1 MIPRIP
7 VRQTAL
13 MLAALAGLC
22 MSATASA
29 DAQITFAAMGD
40 TPYRIP
46 ADDAL
51 FEQLIDRINAINPAL
66 SIHVGDIKSGS
77 SPCSDTTFL
86 KVRAQFNRFTGPLFY
101 TPGDNEWTDCH
112 RDGAGRFDPYE
123 RLDRLR
129 QFFFSQPTSFGLH
142 DRTYHRQSDEGH
154 YPRMVENAIWTEGK
168 VVFATVHVVG
178 SSNGRKRKIGPTARY
193 ETREAANMAWLR
205 NAFERAM
212 HTNAPAL
219 VIAIHANP
227 EFRDP
232 DKGFARTLEALAI
245 GARAYGGP
253 VLLIHGDTHTYRT
266 DRPLHDAE
274 GHLVRNLWRLEV
286 PGAPDVGA
294 VLVTIDPSVSPP
306 FSYHPILVE
315 EPYDASAAHR

>member
-1 MIPRIP
+1 MTPRNIMQKT
-7 VRQTAL
+7 VL
-13 MLAALAGLC
+13 MLATCVALCTPVA
-22 MSATASA
+22 AIA
-29 DAQITFAAMGD
+29 DETVTFAALGD
-40 TPYRIP
+40 TPYRLP
-46 ADDAL
+46 TDDAL
-51 FEQLIDRINAINPAL
+51 FDRLIDRINALDPAL

-77 SPCSDTTFL
+77 SPCSDTTYL
-86 KVRAQFNRFTGPLFY
+86 KVRTQFNRFTGPLFY

-112 RDGAGRFDPYE
+112 RDGAGSFDPYE
-123 RLDRLR
+123 RLARLR

-142 DRTYHRQSDEGH
+142 DRTYHRQSDEGR
-154 YPRMVENAIWTEGK
+154 YPLMVENALWTEGK

-178 SSNGRKRKIGPTARY
+178 SSNGRKRKVGPEALY

-205 NAFERAM
+205 TAFEKAM
-212 HTNAPAL
+212 HTGAPAL

-227 EFRDP
+227 EFRNA
-232 DKGFARTLEALAI
+232 DKGYRRTLEALAI
-245 GARAYGGP
+245 GARAYGRP

-266 DRPLHDAE
+266 DRPLHDAD

-294 VLVTIDPSVSPP
+294 VIVTIDPATSPP

-315 EPYDASAAHR
+315 DAYDAHSANR